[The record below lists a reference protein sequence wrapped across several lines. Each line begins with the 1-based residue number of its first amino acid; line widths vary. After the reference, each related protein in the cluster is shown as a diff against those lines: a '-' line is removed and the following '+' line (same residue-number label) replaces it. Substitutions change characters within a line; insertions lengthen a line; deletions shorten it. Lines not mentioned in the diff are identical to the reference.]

1 MTAQKTIKSVQ
12 TLTAAQK
19 DITTTQSM
27 DNQDSSPALT
37 FPNVPIDFCPTGN
50 WSEILQEFIDV
61 VLVNGTINVPGLGDV
76 TPEQIAQIEE
86 DLADQQN
93 QIDALEAEGVAL
105 DARIDVLEA
114 NPVVKVRYGTI
125 TGIVTGDSIQT
136 ASFTALPSATYGV
149 SISPICGATI
159 SAQPTPLFSLS
170 TGSKT
175 TTGFSIRIENNIA
188 EITSVDWMAVHTS

>member
-1 MTAQKTIKSVQ
+1 VTAQKTIKSVQ
-12 TLTAAQK
+12 TLTAAQN

-27 DNQDSSPALT
+27 DNQSSSPALT

-76 TPEQIAQIEE
+76 TPEQIAQINET
-86 DLADQQN
+86 LADQQN

-105 DARIDVLEA
+105 DARIDVLES

-125 TGIVTGDSIQT
+125 TSVVTGDSVRT
-136 ASFTALPSATYGV
+136 VTFAALPSTSYGV
-149 SISPICGATI
+149 SITPICDATI
-159 SAQPTPLFSLS
+159 GASATPLFALVAA
-170 TGSKT
+170 GQT
-175 TTGFSIRIENNIA
+175 TTGFSIRIENNISQ
-188 EITSVDWMAVHTS
+188 ITSVDWMAVHTS

>member
-1 MTAQKTIKSVQ
+1 VTAQKTIKSVQ

-76 TPEQIAQIEE
+76 TPEEIAQIQE

-93 QIDALEAEGVAL
+93 QIT
-105 DARIDVLEA
+105 A
-114 NPVVKVRYGTI
+114 NTTNIASLTTQVNAIPVVKVRYGTI
-125 TGIVTGDSIQT
+125 TSVVIGDSVRT
-136 ASFTALPSATYGV
+136 VTFAALPSATYGV
-149 SISPICGATI
+149 SITPICDATI
-159 SAQPTPLFSLS
+159 GAAATPLFALVDASQ
-170 TGSKT
+170 T
-175 TTGFSIRIENNIA
+175 TTGFSIRIENNISQ
-188 EITSVDWMAVHTS
+188 ITSVDWMAVHTS

>member
-1 MTAQKTIKSVQ
+1 
-12 TLTAAQK
+12 
-19 DITTTQSM
+19 M
-27 DNQDSSPALT
+27 DNQSSSPALI

-93 QIDALEAEGVAL
+93 QIDALETLVATETAAI
-105 DARIDVLEA
+105 DARLDVLEA

-125 TGIVTGDSIQT
+125 TGVVTGDSVRT
-136 ASFTALPSATYGV
+136 VSFAALPSATYGV
-149 SISPICGATI
+149 SITPICDATI
-159 SAQPTPLFSLS
+159 GASATPLFALVAA
-170 TGSKT
+170 GQT
-175 TTGFSIRIENNIA
+175 TTGFSIRIENNISQ
-188 EITSVDWMAVHTS
+188 ITSIDWMVIHTS